1 MRLSDE
7 EITAVRNSADIAEVI
22 GHYVPLVKKGR
33 SMACVCPF
41 HDDHDPSLSIS
52 QDKQIYKCFD
62 NPLGSFR
69 FFRMNKR
76 RQAIR
81 MILENHIRATTDDHA
96 GFFFRQ
102 FQDNLSLQ
110 LPQLILD

>member
-52 QDKQIYKCFD
+52 QDKQI
-62 NPLGSFR
+62 
-69 FFRMNKR
+69 
-76 RQAIR
+76 
-81 MILENHIRATTDDHA
+81 
-96 GFFFRQ
+96 
-102 FQDNLSLQ
+102 
-110 LPQLILD
+110 